1 MLAAIVKSVPSGDT
15 VVVMGVDASRG
26 PPPEKLLS
34 LSGVAAPRLGNKSTP
49 DQPYAWQAREFL
61 RRNCV
66 GKRVTFQLEAQATPA
81 ANRAFGDVFLEDG
94 SSLSLLM
101 VSSGWAKVRPG
112 GPPELVEAASAA
124 EVRGL
129 GLWGAGPSAATV
141 REVQYAGTFD
151 SSALFTSL
159 KAAPQEAII
168 EQVVNGSTLRVLLL
182 PTFHQITL
190 MLSGIQCG
198 GIRRLEDGTEDAQPF
213 AREAR
218 YFVETRLLNRDVQVS
233 LENVDKNG
241 SLLGT
246 VLHPAGNV
254 SVELVKV
261 GLARVVDWSS
271 HGCPHAPAL
280 RAAERVAKEKR
291 LRLWKDY
298 VPPNAGGDM
307 GEYAAR
313 VSEVISGDTVLV
325 VEPSGSEK
333 RISLSSV
340 RCPRMGRDPE
350 PYAAEA
356 KEFLRKSVIGK
367 KVRVV
372 PEYKRSFAATEGAAA
387 TERTF
392 AALFLNGDKN
402 VAVNILAEGLA
413 QVSKHG
419 QSDERSS
426 HYEALL
432 EAEEAARGAKKGVHS
447 GGEGPRA
454 AVADLTLPTAHVRVV
469 EP

>member
-141 REVQYAGTFD
+141 REVQYAGSFD
-151 SSALFTSL
+151 SSALFPSL
-159 KAAPQEAII
+159 KAAPPEAII

-213 AREAR
+213 ASR
-218 YFVETRLLNRDVQVS
+218 
-233 LENVDKNG
+233 G
-241 SLLGT
+241 
-246 VLHPAGNV
+246 
-254 SVELVKV
+254 
-261 GLARVVDWSS
+261 
-271 HGCPHAPAL
+271 
-280 RAAERVAKEKR
+280 
-291 LRLWKDY
+291 
-298 VPPNAGGDM
+298 
-307 GEYAAR
+307 
-313 VSEVISGDTVLV
+313 
-325 VEPSGSEK
+325 
-333 RISLSSV
+333 
-340 RCPRMGRDPE
+340 
-350 PYAAEA
+350 
-356 KEFLRKSVIGK
+356 
-367 KVRVV
+367 
-372 PEYKRSFAATEGAAA
+372 
-387 TERTF
+387 
-392 AALFLNGDKN
+392 
-402 VAVNILAEGLA
+402 
-413 QVSKHG
+413 
-419 QSDERSS
+419 
-426 HYEALL
+426 ALL
-432 EAEEAARGAKKGVHS
+432 CRDTPA
-447 GGEGPRA
+447 
-454 AVADLTLPTAHVRVV
+454 
-469 EP
+469 